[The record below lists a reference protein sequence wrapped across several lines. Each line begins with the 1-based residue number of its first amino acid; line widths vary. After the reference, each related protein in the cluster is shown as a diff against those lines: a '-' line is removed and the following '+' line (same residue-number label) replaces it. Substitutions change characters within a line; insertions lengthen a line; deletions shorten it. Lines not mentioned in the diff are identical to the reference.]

1 MAGTQN
7 TITQAKAAGLK
18 ATFIDMRSA
27 CSRARLH
34 QKTDGADHCDG
45 CASVRAPIRC
55 YVASVSLSPDVC
67 VCMSIGCLVLMDGS
81 DSGFYRKLTL
91 PIALRLSVVPPA
103 VSRVCVRAQ
112 NVVLCVIE
120 LCRGCMLCT
129 CVCGAVG
136 PGSRHMRHG
145 TCGGR
150 SSTHHKPAR
159 RRAPGPGR
167 GRGGGKG

>member
-7 TITQAKAAGLK
+7 AITQAKAAGLK

-67 VCMSIGCLVLMDGS
+67 VCMSMGVCVGGAGGACAVLLMQHPGIEGHRGMCECSVFSRLTRTDNIPRSDLAGLVL
-81 DSGFYRKLTL
+81 
-91 PIALRLSVVPPA
+91 LSVPPC
-103 VSRVCVRAQ
+103 RV
-112 NVVLCVIE
+112 
-120 LCRGCMLCT
+120 
-129 CVCGAVG
+129 
-136 PGSRHMRHG
+136 
-145 TCGGR
+145 
-150 SSTHHKPAR
+150 
-159 RRAPGPGR
+159 
-167 GRGGGKG
+167 